1 MIAGIIQARMS
12 SKRLPGKV
20 LMPLFGVPMLLLMVD
35 RVMEARKVDK
45 VIVATSNDKSDDPIW
60 SLCNDKGISC
70 YRGDLGDV
78 LGRFYTLSQIIRPEH
93 IVRLTGDCPMIDSE
107 VIDKTILCHLQGG
120 YDYTRNQGYPDGMD
134 VEVMTYKALH
144 TAWQEAKTDYDREHV
159 CPYLY
164 TNPGKFRIGA
174 YQNGYPDQSHV
185 KISVDTQ
192 EDYERLSHILEVLIC
207 LDSTFRIV
215 RNF

>member
-1 MIAGIIQARMS
+1 MILAVIQARMS

-45 VIVATSNDKSDDPIW
+45 LIVATSMDKTDDPIW
-60 SLCNDKGISC
+60 TLCNDKGIAC
-70 YRGDLGDV
+70 YRGDLNNV
-78 LGRFYTLSQIIRPEH
+78 LNRFYSLAQIIRPEH
-93 IVRLTGDCPMIDSE
+93 IVRLTGDCPMIDCD
-107 VIDKTILCHLQGG
+107 VIDKTVICHINGG

-134 VEVMTYKALH
+134 VEVMTFKALQ
-144 TAWQEAKTDYDREHV
+144 TAWVEAQSEYDREHV

-164 TNPGKFRIGA
+164 SNPDKFRIGS
-174 YQNGYPDQSHV
+174 YHNGLDQSNV
-185 KISVDTQ
+185 KISVDTE
-192 EDYERLSHILEVLIC
+192 EDYHKLSKLLEVLIC

-215 RNF
+215 RHF